1 MLQFL
6 PPDLSGRRSL
16 LSVRIQIMLKSLD
29 RLRKLCCYKSAL
41 IPETGLQRTNMKHL
55 EYSKSK
61 HGLEWA
67 RKRK

>member
-1 MLQFL
+1 
-6 PPDLSGRRSL
+6 
-16 LSVRIQIMLKSLD
+16 MLKSLD